1 MVRYR
6 RNPGLPANTAPYGS
20 IHGGVVSLMKVIVMG
35 SGIVGATT
43 AWTLAQAGI
52 ETIVVDRQS
61 SAANETSK
69 GNACLVMPGH
79 SLVWNHPG
87 APLDHLKSLFQNDP
101 ASSIRLFDNP
111 GLIPWAVRFLASC
124 RKSVTTRNTLLNL
137 QLARQSAGLTRQ
149 IIEQQGLD
157 IGLQA
162 NGSLYWHE
170 SKEALELERR
180 HCEFL
185 ISQGV
190 KADILEADELT
201 TLEPALARSKRNLA
215 GALYVRDDFSA
226 DCRQFAVQLLERAV
240 ELGKVRVAFD
250 NPIHSIESSGA
261 TITGID
267 TAKGRLQADHYV
279 LSLGPE
285 SGLMAKP
292 LGLTLPIA
300 PAKGY
305 SLTVP
310 VRNPMQMPRH
320 GGADLT
326 EFVAVTP
333 LKDRLRITSYA
344 SFEGF
349 DRTWK
354 KQNFA
359 RHRRVVEELFPGLVD
374 WEAEQNEWA
383 GLRPMT
389 PDGLPIIGNA
399 RPYDNLWLNTG
410 HGFLGWTQAAAS
422 AQMLLQKITTSE
434 RDSFSDAF
442 ELRWR

>member
-1 MVRYR
+1 
-6 RNPGLPANTAPYGS
+6 
-20 IHGGVVSLMKVIVMG
+20 MKVIVMG
-35 SGIVGATT
+35 SGIVGVTT
-43 AWTLAQAGI
+43 AWTLAQSGI
-52 ETIVVDRQS
+52 DTIVVDRQP

-87 APLDHLKSLFQNDP
+87 APLDHIKSLFQSDP

-111 GLIPWAVRFLASC
+111 GVIAWAVRFLASC
-124 RKSVTTRNTLLNL
+124 RNSVSTRNTLLNL
-137 QLARQSAGLTRQ
+137 QLARRSAVLTRQ

-170 SKEALELERR
+170 SEAALELERR

-185 ISQGV
+185 VSQGV
-190 KADILEADELT
+190 EARILEADELT
-201 TLEPALARSKRNLA
+201 TLEPALARSQRNLA

-226 DCRQFAVQLLERAV
+226 DCRQFAVQLLDRAV
-240 ELGKVRVAFD
+240 KLGNVRVIFD
-250 NPIHSIESSGA
+250 NPVNTIENDGN

-267 TAKGRLQADHYV
+267 TGKGRLEADHYV
-279 LSLGPE
+279 LSMGPE
-285 SGLMAKP
+285 SGRMAKP

-310 VRNPMQMPRH
+310 VRDPGQMPRH
-320 GGADLT
+320 GGADLS
-326 EFVAVTP
+326 EFVAITP
-333 LKDRLRITSYA
+333 LEDRLRITSYA

-354 KQNFA
+354 SHNFT
-359 RHRRVVEELFPGLVD
+359 RHRRVVDALFPGLVE
-374 WEAEQNEWA
+374 WGTEQNEWA

-389 PDGLPIIGNA
+389 PDGLPVIGNA

-422 AQMLLQKITTSE
+422 AQILLRKITGSK
-434 RDSFSDAF
+434 DDDCCSAF
-442 ELRWR
+442 DLRWG

>member
-1 MVRYR
+1 
-6 RNPGLPANTAPYGS
+6 
-20 IHGGVVSLMKVIVMG
+20 MKVIVMG
-35 SGIVGATT
+35 SGVVGATT
-43 AWTLAQAGI
+43 AWMLAEAGI
-52 ETIVVDRQS
+52 DTIVVDRQS

-87 APLDHLKSLFQNDP
+87 APLDHLKSMLQSDP
-101 ASSIRLFDNP
+101 VSSIKLLGNP
-111 GLIPWAVRFLASC
+111 GIIPWAARFLASC
-124 RKSVTTRNTLLNL
+124 RKSVSARNTLLNL
-137 QLARQSAGLTRQ
+137 QLARRSAGLTRQ

-157 IGLQA
+157 VGLQT

-170 SKEALELERR
+170 SKAALELERG

-185 ISQGV
+185 NSQGV
-190 KADILEADELT
+190 RARIIEADELT
-201 TLEPALARSKRNLA
+201 SFEPALARSQRELA
-215 GALYVRDDFSA
+215 GALHVEDDFSA

-240 ELGKVRVAFD
+240 NLGKVRVVFD
-250 NPIHSIESSGA
+250 NPIHSIESNGT

-267 TAKGRLQADHYV
+267 TADGRLQADHYV

-285 SGLMAKP
+285 SGRMAKP

-310 VRNPMQMPRH
+310 VRTPAQMPRH

-349 DRTWK
+349 DQTWK
-354 KQNFA
+354 KQNFF
-359 RHRRVVEELFPGLVD
+359 RHRRVVEEVFPGLVD
-374 WEAEQNEWA
+374 WEGEQNEWT

-389 PDGLPIIGNA
+389 PDGLPVIGNA

-422 AQMLLQKITTSE
+422 AQVLLHKITRSA
-434 RDSFSDAF
+434 RDDCCSAF
-442 ELRWR
+442 DLRWG